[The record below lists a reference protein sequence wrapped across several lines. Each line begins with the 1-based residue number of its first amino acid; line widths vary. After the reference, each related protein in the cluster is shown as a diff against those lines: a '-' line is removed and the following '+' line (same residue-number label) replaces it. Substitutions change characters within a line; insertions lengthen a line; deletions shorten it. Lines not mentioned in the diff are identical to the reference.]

1 MPQRASQRKF
11 GKAWNYTWLTKG
23 TEARG
28 NMKQIYVEEKSVRER
43 PLRNE
48 ASHRS
53 EWCSR
58 ILKRQIKGARLEMN
72 GVFTTAG

>member
-28 NMKQIYVEEKSVRER
+28 NMKQIYVEEKSVKRTFVSKKPEEKASR
-43 PLRNE
+43 RTRKKLLICLRM
-48 ASHRS
+48 S
-53 EWCSR
+53 
-58 ILKRQIKGARLEMN
+58 
-72 GVFTTAG
+72 V